1 MTLTPLILAA
11 DDMSLGRL
19 DPTLL
24 SDQARM
30 EMTFENVENKTGII
44 DSAGNYHDISAW
56 DILELCPEG
65 RVWKI
70 RSSLRE
76 GEPGALGGQ
85 FNFAFLP
92 DSIGSICLDNN
103 NLLGSLGAR
112 DLPTSLEVLL
122 LRGNRI
128 EGTLDISAL
137 PRGMTFIALTSNTMH
152 GALDCTAF
160 PPDLKHLYI
169 AENKFLGSLDLTNL
183 PNGLESFHANRN
195 EFTGSIDLTRLN
207 AAL

>member
-44 DSAGNYHDISAW
+44 DSAGNYLDISAW

-76 GEPGALGGQ
+76 GEPGALR
-85 FNFAFLP
+85 
-92 DSIGSICLDNN
+92 DSSTLHFFQISLVAYVWITTICSGR
-103 NLLGSLGAR
+103 LGRVICQLRLKCFSSVEI
-112 DLPTSLEVLL
+112 TSRGHWTLQRYLEGCCLS
-122 LRGNRI
+122 R
-128 EGTLDISAL
+128 
-137 PRGMTFIALTSNTMH
+137 
-152 GALDCTAF
+152 
-160 PPDLKHLYI
+160 
-169 AENKFLGSLDLTNL
+169 
-183 PNGLESFHANRN
+183 
-195 EFTGSIDLTRLN
+195 
-207 AAL
+207 